1 MKQSYR
7 ILLLFFCFS
16 GSVFASKNLDS
27 LKHFL
32 SGPDNEKKLDAISDL
47 TFAYIYKNNDSAVKY
62 GLLGIELCEK
72 LNLENRNANF
82 NLNLGNA
89 YVEKADFAKA
99 LNCYIQAEKK
109 FKATNDIRG
118 AINSIT
124 NIGYV
129 YEHQNLPETALMQ
142 YEIALKAAKKLED
155 KPLMAEVY
163 ASLGSVYYS
172 SYKDK
177 EALEN
182 FSLSLELYKQLND
195 EKKIID
201 GMSNLGVVYKEIG
214 KLDEALISFSKL
226 LEYAKSKK
234 NIFNQIIGY
243 HNIAITYQDK
253 KNIYYTLMYLDS
265 SATLAKQ
272 YRDYEKLTTIYQ
284 TYTEVYSKQKN
295 FEKAFEYFSL
305 QFAAKDSLLQQSRAN
320 QFIEMST
327 KYGTEK
333 KDAENKLLKTEGEK
347 QKVITIGISIGLIMV
362 VILLF
367 FIFRGY
373 KQKQKANVLLGR
385 QNNEIREKK
394 AIIEEKQKE
403 ILDSITY
410 AKRLQEAI
418 LPPVDLVNKY
428 FESVFIYYQPKDI
441 VAGDFYWMEHKN
453 DYTFIAAADCT
464 GHGVPGAMVSVV
476 CSNALNRAVL
486 EFNITDP
493 GKILDKTRELVLET
507 FSKSDKNV
515 QDGMDIS
522 LLSINNK
529 TKEFNWAGAN
539 NPFWY
544 LEEGKIVEI
553 TADKQPIGK
562 TDEPKPFT
570 SHKLTLAKNS
580 SVFLFTDGFADQFGG
595 PKGKKFKYKELQSIL
610 EKNSSLSSNE
620 LCEKLKTAF
629 SDWKGNLEQVDDVC
643 IIGIKV

>member
-1 MKQSYR
+1 MR
-7 ILLLFFCFS
+7 IFILFLCLSCSAFS
-16 GSVFASKNLDS
+16 GNKSLDS
-27 LKHFL
+27 LKQII
-32 SGPDNEKKLDAISDL
+32 SGPDSEKKLSAISEVY
-47 TFAYIYKNNDSAVKY
+47 FAYLYKNNDSAIKYATLGVK
-62 GLLGIELCEK
+62 LSEK
-72 LNLENRNANF
+72 INHIGWNAEF
-82 NLNLGNA
+82 HVSLGNA
-89 YVEKADFAKA
+89 FVEKADFAKA
-99 LNCYIQAEKK
+99 LSCYIEAEKK
-109 FKATNDIRG
+109 FKAANNVRG
-118 AINSIT
+118 AINAIT

-142 YEIALKAAKKLED
+142 YEIALTAAKKIDD
-155 KPLMAEVY
+155 KLLMAEVY

-172 SYKDK
+172 AYKDK

-182 FSLSLELYKQLND
+182 FTLSLELFKQLNN

-214 KLDEALISFSKL
+214 KLDEALSSFSKL

-234 NIFNQIIGY
+234 NTSNQIIAF

-253 KNIYYTLMYLDS
+253 KNIYFTLMYLDS

-272 YRDYEKLTTIYQ
+272 NRDFEKLTTIYQ

-295 FEKAFEYFSL
+295 FEKAFEYFTL
-305 QFAAKDSLLQQSRAN
+305 QYGAKDSLLQQTRAN

-333 KDAENKLLKTEGEK
+333 KDAENKILKTEGEK
-347 QKVITIGISIGLIMV
+347 QKVITIGISIGLILMV
-362 VILLF
+362 MFAF
-367 FIFRGY
+367 FIFRSY

-418 LPPVDLVNKY
+418 LPPVDSLNKY

-453 DYTFIAAADCT
+453 NFTFIAAADCT

-507 FSKSDKNV
+507 FSKSDKDV
-515 QDGMDIS
+515 KDGMDIS

-529 TKEFNWAGAN
+529 TKEFKWAGAN
-539 NPFWY
+539 NPLWFIENGS
-544 LEEGKIVEI
+544 LTEI

-562 TDEPKPFT
+562 SDEPKPFT
-570 SHKLTLAKNS
+570 THSLTLNKNS

-595 PKGKKFKYKELQSIL
+595 PKGKKFKYKEFQTIL
-610 EKNSSLSSNE
+610 VQNSSLSSNE

-629 SDWKGNLEQVDDVC
+629 TEWKGNLEQVDDVC
-643 IIGIKV
+643 IIGIRV

>member
-1 MKQSYR
+1 MKKSNR
-7 ILLLFFCFS
+7 ILILFLSFS
-16 GSVFASKNLDS
+16 ISVSASKSLDS

-32 SGPDNEKKLDAISDL
+32 SGPDSEKKLDALSDL
-47 TFAYIYKNNDSAVKY
+47 IFAYIYRNNDSAIKY
-62 GLLGIELCEK
+62 GIWGVDLSEK
-72 LNLENRNANF
+72 MNLVNRNANF
-82 NLNLGNA
+82 LINLGNA
-89 YVEKADFAKA
+89 YVERADFAKA
-99 LNCYIQAEKK
+99 LNCYIEAEKK

-118 AINSIT
+118 AINAVT

-142 YEIALKAAKKLED
+142 YEIALAAAKKIDD
-155 KPLMAEVY
+155 KSLMAEVY
-163 ASLGSVYYS
+163 SSLGSVYYS
-172 SYKDK
+172 SYKDEK
-177 EALEN
+177 ALEN
-182 FSLSLELYKQLND
+182 FTLSLELYKQLNN

-201 GMSNLGVVYKEIG
+201 GMNNIGVVYKEIG
-214 KLDEALISFSKL
+214 KLDEALTYFSKL
-226 LEYAKSKK
+226 LEFAKAKKYAY
-234 NIFNQIIGY
+234 NQIIAY
-243 HNIAITYQDK
+243 HNLAITYQDK

-272 YRDYEKLTTIYQ
+272 SRDFEKLTTIYQ

-305 QFAAKDSLLQQSRAN
+305 QFAAKDSLLQQTRAN

-327 KYGTEK
+327 KYGSEK
-333 KDAENKLLKTEGEK
+333 KEAENRLLKTEGEK
-347 QKVITIGISIGLIMV
+347 QRVITIGISIGLVMV
-362 VILLF
+362 VGLLF
-367 FIFRGY
+367 FIFRSY
-373 KQKQKANVLLGR
+373 KQKQKANVLLGK

-418 LPPVDLVNKY
+418 LPPIDLVNKY

-486 EFNITDP
+486 EFNITEP
-493 GKILDKTRELVLET
+493 GKILDKTRDLVLET
-507 FSKSDKNV
+507 FSKSDKDV
-515 QDGMDIS
+515 KDGMDIS

-529 TKEFNWAGAN
+529 TKEVKWAGAN
-539 NPFWY
+539 NPLWY
-544 LEEGKIVEI
+544 LEEGKMIEI

-570 SHKLTLAKNS
+570 THILNLNKNS

-595 PKGKKFKYKELQSIL
+595 PKGKKFKYKEFQSIL
-610 EKNSSLSSNE
+610 VKNASLSSDE
-620 LCEKLKTAF
+620 LCEKLKSAF
-629 SDWKGNLEQVDDVC
+629 SQWKGALEQVDDVC
-643 IIGIKV
+643 IIGIKI